1 MFAAWLLLCCPAE
14 LALLFPWV
22 ALLPLLL
29 LLPADALLLA
39 LLLRL
44 LPPLLAD
51 ALLLAVVLPRL
62 EELHAQTGGG
72 RGVGCWE
79 LGAGSWELGAGAG
92 SWELPY
98 STPATDLFT
107 QYGDKNTLYTIMGLS
122 AARAHLELLL
132 ALLLA

>member
-1 MFAAWLLLCCPAE
+1 MPPEEALLLLCCPAE
-14 LALLFPWV
+14 LALLFPWL

-79 LGAGSWELGAGAG
+79 LGAGSWELGAG
-92 SWELPY
+92 SWVLG
-98 STPATDLFT
+98 ATVQHTSNRLVHT
-107 QYGDKNTLYTIMGLS
+107 TW
-122 AARAHLELLL
+122 
-132 ALLLA
+132 